1 MPGDHLAT
9 LRLGYM
15 RHGIC
20 IGCGQVVS
28 LSLKGFK
35 CLNSAKQP
43 PKISYS
49 TSLNQLF
56 NQP

>member
-15 RHGIC
+15 HHGIC

-28 LSLKGFK
+28 LSLK
-35 CLNSAKQP
+35 CLTSVNQP
-43 PKISYS
+43 AKIS
-49 TSLNQLF
+49 
-56 NQP
+56 